1 MSTEVHMTAPL
12 LSLNVASITPILLT
26 DKEINSARS
35 ILNIVIFLLMSPL
48 GSLHLQRHPKYIY
61 IKKKQFKSQGFL
73 IILDFLKICVKT
85 NRYELEPMGTK
96 VDDLLSYHAK

>member
-1 MSTEVHMTAPL
+1 MATEMHMTAPL
-12 LSLNVASITPILLT
+12 LPLNVASIIPSLLT
-26 DKEINSARS
+26 DEEINSARS

-48 GSLHLQRHPKYIY
+48 GSLHLQRHPIYIY
-61 IKKKQFKSQGFL
+61 IKQFKSQGFL

-96 VDDLLSYHAK
+96 VDDLSSYHAK